1 MFSLVDIYFF
11 LFSCFTEIHCNYFNT
26 VYRVHKYQEMAM
38 SESPLLRL
46 WPEDQGHLH
55 FLGSL
60 SQIQNHKP
68 KSPQLESVG

>member
-1 MFSLVDIYFF
+1 MFSLVDIFFF
-11 LFSCFTEIHCNYFNT
+11 LFSGFTEIHCNYFNT

-38 SESPLLRL
+38 SESPVLRL
-46 WPEDQGHLH
+46 WPEDQRHLH